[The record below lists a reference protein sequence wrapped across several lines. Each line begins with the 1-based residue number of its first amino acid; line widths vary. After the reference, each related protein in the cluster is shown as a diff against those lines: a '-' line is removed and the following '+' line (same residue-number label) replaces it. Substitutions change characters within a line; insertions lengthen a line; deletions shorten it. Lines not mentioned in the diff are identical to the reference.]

1 MSGCAKLANMV
12 LNPSMPPEPP
22 SDTWSQWLLHLR
34 HGGDPALR
42 RAISPDLQVFADR
55 VLDGAQIAPGMTL
68 ADIGSGEGLVAFRAI
83 ERVGPALRVVLT
95 DISVPMLHH
104 AEARA
109 KELGIAAQ
117 CSFAACGADKL
128 DPIPGSSVDAVTT
141 RAVLAYVADKQAAL
155 REFHRVLKPGGRLSI
170 AEPIFQDDAF
180 VACALKTRV
189 ESQRAGHADPLQ
201 PLLHRWKAAQFP
213 DTPEKMAANPITN
226 YSERMLFEW
235 IRLAGFEQTHLEL
248 HIDSVAAKFTS
259 WQAFLESSPH
269 PWAPPLA
276 DILTQQFTEQER
288 QVFATAMRPMV
299 ESGQIST
306 VMRTIYA
313 TAVKTAQ

>member
-1 MSGCAKLANMV
+1 M
-12 LNPSMPPEPP
+12 LNPSIQAGPL
-22 SDTWSQWLLHLR
+22 SDTWSQWLLHSR

-42 RAISPDLQVFADR
+42 KAISSDLEAFADR
-55 VLDGAQIAPGMTL
+55 VLDGAQLAPGMTL
-68 ADIGSGEGLVAFRAI
+68 ADIGSGEGLVAFRAV
-83 ERVGPALRVVLT
+83 ERVGSALRVILT

-109 KELGIAAQ
+109 KELGIEAQ
-117 CSFAACGADKL
+117 CTFAECGADKL
-128 DPIPGSSVDAVTT
+128 SPIADLSVDAVTT

-180 VACALKTRV
+180 VACALRARV
-189 ESQRAGHADPLQ
+189 ESQRTGRADSLE

-213 DTPEKMAANPITN
+213 DTQEKMAANPITN

-235 IRLAGFEQTHLEL
+235 IRLARFDPVHLEL
-248 HIDSVAAKFTS
+248 HIDTVPARFTS

-269 PWAPPLA
+269 PWAPPLS
-276 DILTQQFTEQER
+276 DILAQQFTEPER
-288 QVFATAMRPMV
+288 QLFETKMRPMV
-299 ESGQIST
+299 ESGQTST
-306 VMRTIYA
+306 VIRTAYA
-313 TAVKTAQ
+313 NAIKPK